1 MNIRLYNAKILTMEK
16 NRPVFEGEVW
26 IRNEKIIYVASKE
39 DLAHDWNS
47 SEMPRLHW
55 DIQVDCGQDLIMPG
69 FKDAHTHSP
78 MTFLR
83 SFADDLPLD
92 KWLHEKI
99 FPMEALL
106 TEEDIYELTKLAVL
120 EYLTSGITA
129 VFDMYVNP
137 SVVAESCIDMGMRC
151 VLVPGLNNFVSSPD
165 QVEDEYLKWNKKH
178 SLISYQL
185 GFHAEYTCSKEL
197 LYKVSELAHR
207 NQAPVYTHLSETVKE
222 VEECKAKYG
231 MTPTRFL
238 DSLGIFEFGGG
249 GYHCVHMTPEDMDVL
264 RMRRMYVITNPASNL
279 KLASGIAPVAEFE
292 RRKIP
297 VAIGTDGPASNN
309 CLDMFREMFLVAGL
323 AKVKEEDASVVS
335 AERVLRMATVHGAKA
350 MRLNKA
356 DTIAKGKYADLI
368 LIDLHKPNMQPEHN
382 IIGNLV
388 YSGSKDNVR
397 MTMINGKIL
406 YKDGEYNI
414 GESPEHIYKTCNGI
428 LKRMLSE

>member
-137 SVVAESCIDMGMRC
+137 SAVAESCIDMGMRC

-178 SLISYQL
+178 
-185 GFHAEYTCSKEL
+185 
-197 LYKVSELAHR
+197 
-207 NQAPVYTHLSETVKE
+207 
-222 VEECKAKYG
+222 
-231 MTPTRFL
+231 
-238 DSLGIFEFGGG
+238 
-249 GYHCVHMTPEDMDVL
+249 
-264 RMRRMYVITNPASNL
+264 
-279 KLASGIAPVAEFE
+279 
-292 RRKIP
+292 
-297 VAIGTDGPASNN
+297 
-309 CLDMFREMFLVAGL
+309 
-323 AKVKEEDASVVS
+323 
-335 AERVLRMATVHGAKA
+335 
-350 MRLNKA
+350 
-356 DTIAKGKYADLI
+356 
-368 LIDLHKPNMQPEHN
+368 
-382 IIGNLV
+382 
-388 YSGSKDNVR
+388 
-397 MTMINGKIL
+397 
-406 YKDGEYNI
+406 
-414 GESPEHIYKTCNGI
+414 
-428 LKRMLSE
+428 